1 MAKNKEME
9 NLIKSIVKNSNTN
22 PRRFNL
28 AFCSISEL
36 AIKKAMQEV
45 EKLGADDKLTEAIML
60 LTDAHTIVSDF
71 IDKSINTLK

>member
-1 MAKNKEME
+1 MNKKEE
-9 NLIKSIVKNSNTN
+9 IVDVIKSIVKNSNTN

-28 AFCSISEL
+28 AFCSASEL

-45 EKLGADDKLTEAIML
+45 ERLGADDKLTEAIML

-71 IDKSINTLK
+71 IDNSINTLK